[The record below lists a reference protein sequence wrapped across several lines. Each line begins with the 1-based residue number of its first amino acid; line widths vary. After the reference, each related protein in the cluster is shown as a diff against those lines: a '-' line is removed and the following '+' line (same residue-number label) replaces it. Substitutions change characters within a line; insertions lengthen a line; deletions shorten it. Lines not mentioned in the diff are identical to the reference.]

1 MKSKAPESAAEEYRE
16 AMAALKAM
24 TKEERLK
31 WFEENAKDD
40 FAFGCE
46 IDGTIY
52 FAECLFRKPEGETM
66 LGKTCRILI
75 KEEIAPKPEK
85 DPDLSR

>member
-1 MKSKAPESAAEEYRE
+1 MKITLTGEVLKEYEETM
-16 AMAALKAM
+16 AMLKAM

-31 WFEENAKDD
+31 WFEENADDD

-46 IDGTIY
+46 IGGTIY
-52 FAECLFRKPEGETM
+52 FAECFFHKPKGETM

-75 KEEIAPKPEK
+75 KEA
-85 DPDLSR
+85 